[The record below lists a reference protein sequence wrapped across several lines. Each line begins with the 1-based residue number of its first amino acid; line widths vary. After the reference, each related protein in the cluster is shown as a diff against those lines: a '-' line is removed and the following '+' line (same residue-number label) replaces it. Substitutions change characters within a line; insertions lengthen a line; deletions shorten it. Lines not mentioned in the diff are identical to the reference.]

1 MFHRPQRRI
10 PEINA
15 SSTAD
20 IAFLLLIFFLLT
32 TSMDTD
38 RGLQRRLP
46 PPGRPT
52 TEVMKL
58 RERNVLTVDIG
69 KDDRVKCAGDY
80 VDLPELRERAKLFIA
95 NSQDDPDLPERVL
108 VDIPFLGR
116 VRVTK
121 HHVIALRCS
130 RLASYRT
137 YIAVQDELA
146 GAYRDLRDELAH
158 RKWNRDYASLSPDQQ
173 EAVRRVFP
181 QQISEVKSEVDNNY
195 DNYNYDNYDKEDRA
209 L

>member
-1 MFHRPQRRI
+1 MYRRPKRSI

-38 RGLQRRLP
+38 SGLLRRLP
-46 PPGRPT
+46 PPGRPAM
-52 TEVMKL
+52 ESMKL
-58 RERNVLTVDIG
+58 QERNVLLIDLG
-69 KDDRVKCAGDY
+69 EDDRVKCAGDY
-80 VDLPELRERAKLFIA
+80 VDLAELRARVKLFVA
-95 NSQDDPDLPERVL
+95 NPQEDPGLPERVP
-108 VDIPFLGR
+108 VDIPFLGT
-116 VRVTK
+116 VPVTK
-121 HHVIALRCS
+121 HHIIALRCS
-130 RLASYRT
+130 RNASYRA

-146 GAYRDLRDELAH
+146 GAYRDLRDELAR
-158 RKWNRDYASLSPDQQ
+158 RKWGREYAALTPEHQ

-181 QQISEVKSEVDNNY
+181 QQISEVKSEAD
-195 DNYNYDNYDKEDRA
+195 DNYNNNDKEGRP